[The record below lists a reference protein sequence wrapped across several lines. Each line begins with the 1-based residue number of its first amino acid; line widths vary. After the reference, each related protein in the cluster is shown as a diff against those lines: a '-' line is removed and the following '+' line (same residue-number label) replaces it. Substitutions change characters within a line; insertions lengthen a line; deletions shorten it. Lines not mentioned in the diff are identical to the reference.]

1 MTHSP
6 IACIRQAEIFKNLP
20 TEMIEKLVPIST
32 HQEYFAKGSII
43 RRPGDNK
50 DGMIFIDQGSAKIYN
65 LNEDGKETVLGVLN
79 RGDANGQQ
87 HLFQN
92 THQENFIEA
101 LQDTYV
107 CSIERK
113 DFQKLLKHTP
123 DLALNLLNIFG
134 EQLVKIETYSI
145 RRNSLDAKDRL
156 LAYLTDLAKK
166 QGSKTIKLKLKK
178 KDLASYLGIT
188 PETLSRRLKKSA
200 KENRIK
206 LSGRKIILL

>member
-20 TEMIEKLVPIST
+20 TKMIEKLVPIST

-79 RGDANGQQ
+79 KGDANGQQ
-87 HLFQN
+87 HLFQDSPR
-92 THQENFIEA
+92 ENFIEA

-113 DFQKLLKHTP
+113 DFQKLLEQTP

-134 EQLVKIETYSI
+134 EQLVEIETYSI

-166 QGSKTIKLKLKK
+166 QGSKTIELRLKK
-178 KDLASYLGIT
+178 KDLASYLGVT
-188 PETLSRRLKKSA
+188 PETLSRRLKILV